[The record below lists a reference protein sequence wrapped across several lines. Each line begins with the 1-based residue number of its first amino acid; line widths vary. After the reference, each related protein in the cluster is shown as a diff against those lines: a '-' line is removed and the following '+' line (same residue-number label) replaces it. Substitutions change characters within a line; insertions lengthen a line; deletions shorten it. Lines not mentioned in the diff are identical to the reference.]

1 MVAACPTGQMHDLE
15 TKEESDN
22 DFEAYPS
29 YITTIEGFKF
39 NNTTKIETGF
49 SDYSTKFQRLATSV
63 KTIDVQNFGAKGDG
77 STDDSKAFQDAWNE
91 ACSSTAAVTFIVPQ
105 GKNYLLK
112 PLRFSGPC
120 KSDITSSG
128 TLVASDNPSDYSKD
142 GRHWLIFDSVQDLML
157 EGGGIINGNGNALT
171 LYKCRNLVV
180 KDLKFQDA
188 QQIHVSFDKCT
199 HVQVSSLTISAPEGS
214 PNTDGIH
221 VTNTKNIQISSCTIG
236 TGDDCISIVSGS
248 QNVQATDITCGP
260 GHGISIGSL
269 GSRNSEAYVSDVVV
283 NGAKLFGTT
292 NGVRIK
298 TWQGGSGSASY
309 IKFQNV
315 EMQNVKNP
323 IIIDQNYCDKAKA
336 CEEKSSTVQVKNV
349 VYQNIKGTSASNIAI
364 DLDCSKSHP
373 CQGIVLQNVN
383 LVREGGGKAKATC
396 NNIVNLKNVGSVSPL
411 CA

>member
-1 MVAACPTGQMHDLE
+1 MSHQRNIFPFIIIFFLFLSSCYNCSLPDDNSPNNYYCQ
-15 TKEESDN
+15 EESAN

-49 SDYSTKFQRLATSV
+49 SDYSSKFRRLATSV

-77 STDDSKAFQDAWNE
+77 STDDTKAFQDAWNE

-112 PLRFSGPC
+112 PLRFLGPC
-120 KSDITSSG
+120 KSDIT
-128 TLVASDNPSDYSKD
+128 
-142 GRHWLIFDSVQDLML
+142 VQT
-157 EGGGIINGNGNALT
+157 LT
-171 LYKCRNLVV
+171 LYKCKNLVV

-199 HVQVSSLTISAPEGS
+199 NVQVSRLAISAPETS

-221 VTNTKNIQISSCTIG
+221 VTNTQNIQISSCTIG

-248 QNVQATDITCGP
+248 QNVQVTDVTCGP

-269 GSRNSEAYVSDVVV
+269 GSRNSEAYVSFVVV
-283 NGAKLFGTT
+283 NGVKLFGTM

-298 TWQGGSGSASY
+298 TWQGGSGSASN

-323 IIIDQNYCDKAKA
+323 IIIDQNYCDQAKA
-336 CEEKSSTVQVKNV
+336 CEEKSLAVQVKNV
-349 VYQNIKGTSASNIAI
+349 VYQNIKGTSASNVAI

-373 CQGIVLQNVN
+373 CQGIVLENVN
-383 LVREGGGKAKATC
+383 LVREGGGKANATC

-411 CA
+411 CP